1 MPALKPIIGKTFS
14 QCAGAWRQRSK
25 NWVLGFKLIFVP
37 IGIAALVYW
46 ASREHSVRFVDAWN
60 AYLLAG
66 VLLSQVSIC
75 FFALRF
81 RRVMRVVGLRLSV
94 REALRINALSMF
106 YHFFVP
112 LAAGADVTRY
122 IKLRGLAP
130 ERRPVAMAGGIVLDH
145 IIGLGTLIMIAVI
158 LTILLKPTIVTL
170 DTRVLIFAAAVVV
183 CVAAGAGV
191 SIRQSSSLKVAE
203 LVRRLRGHKLDVA
216 HAVALSLAMQLLTAA
231 AVFTGSVGWGIS
243 IGFHEIL
250 LVLTASFIFQ
260 ALPFNVGGVGA
271 ADIAGTGLYIAIG
284 LTPAAAL
291 LLVSLMYCYRLL
303 VAVTGGIC
311 ELASARR

>member
-1 MPALKPIIGKTFS
+1 MLTLKPIIGRTFS
-14 QCAGAWRQRSK
+14 QCARAWRQRSK

-37 IGIAALVYW
+37 LGIAALVYR

-94 REALRINALSMF
+94 REALHINALSMF

-145 IIGLGTLIMIAVI
+145 IVGLGTLIMIAVI
-158 LTILLKPTIVTL
+158 LTVLLKPTIVTL
-170 DTRVLIFAAAVVV
+170 DTRVLIFAAVVVV
-183 CVAAGAGV
+183 CVAAAAGV

-203 LVRRLRGHKLDVA
+203 LVRRLQGHKLDVA
-216 HAVALSLAMQLLTAA
+216 QAVALSLAMQLLTAA
-231 AVFTGSVGWGIS
+231 AVFMGSIGWGIG

-311 ELASARR
+311 ELASTRR